1 MIPNPE
7 IWGAPETWS
16 APNYLDHGGVVC
28 DRIGGKFPVFNST
41 LEGNAKFFLRTG
53 VEKGRLTYGQQ
64 LDSSCC
70 PWRIKGDS
78 HWISGLKLLSFE
90 TVGDTRQAKL
100 DYAYSRETRG
110 NGCPIMLSALTS
122 LDGSLYNPNYIWSPD
137 YTQPGYTPL
146 TYQQTS
152 PLLEFDYSKIV
163 IVPSIRA
170 SSTPGGAGARY
181 GLDEYINGTGITN
194 KPYIEALNFRFWT
207 RDTDNVLRDSDGML
221 NIHPFNAVCN
231 GADISMPSLAEEFI
245 SYEGFFDGDGYNST
259 GHGDSYEIFNPNY
272 IGSTVKE
279 TNDNVFTANHKLP
292 YIACPEEAEITLNT
306 GEYEVR
312 ASWTMTAEEIIAE
325 YAKLGFWIWAGGDG
339 TGSVRPTWDPA
350 QPDEHTI
357 IPLFDEYGTTTG
369 QYIRGADA
377 IYAPAA
383 AWTDD
388 VFERDI
394 YHGEPPYDP
403 TQYDDNVTELPDLSI
418 SYIPTTAKLYPLQAG
433 TVQTLIAYLNNVS
446 ANLSSDYDSTTKF
459 LTNNPIDVICGLMY
473 YPFDIVDNYAGELSA
488 ASDIV
493 LGNVQTDISA
503 LHINKAIIEYD
514 AGSVIYYPPDG
525 LDDFRSYKPY
535 SSAELYIPY
544 CGSVDIDPTD
554 YIGHNI
560 GVKYLI
566 DLQSGSCLALV
577 YRDAMVLT
585 SITGQIGVSVPLT
598 GIQTATLQAA
608 QQRADS
614 AQKAAKMQAAGAA
627 VSAVATA
634 GALIAAVPTGGT
646 SIAALAAIG
655 TAGGLITGGMQG
667 LDRHNDLQYQLEH
680 QQTPYKSAGTA
691 SAVTSMANEQRCR
704 LIIKRPVMLDNYQPD
719 IYAHDTGYACC
730 ITAPLSSFSGYTKIS
745 NADLS
750 GISCTSAERAALIAA
765 LQAGVYL

>member
-1 MIPNPE
+1 M
-7 IWGAPETWS
+7 
-16 APNYLDHGGVVC
+16 
-28 DRIGGKFPVFNST
+28 
-41 LEGNAKFFLRTG
+41 RTG
-53 VEKGRLTYGQQ
+53 VYNNKLTFGQP

-70 PWRIKGDS
+70 PWRIKGS
-78 HWISGLKLLSFE
+78 SYWISGVKQLSFAGSSDPVL
-90 TVGDTRQAKL
+90 T
-100 DYAYSRETRG
+100 YAYKDDARVM
-110 NGCPIMLSALTS
+110 GCPLMISPLTS
-122 LDGSLYNPNYIWSPD
+122 LDGKLYDPDYIWSPD
-137 YTQPGYTPL
+137 YTQPGY
-146 TYQQTS
+146 QQPIINQQSS
-152 PLLEFDYSKIV
+152 PLLQFDYSKIV

-170 SSTPGGAGARY
+170 SATPGGSTTRY
-181 GLDEYINGTGITN
+181 GLDEYINGTGITE
-194 KPYIEALNFRFWT
+194 KPYIQSLNFRLWT
-207 RDTDNVLRDSDGML
+207 RDANNNMRDSDGML
-221 NIHPFNAVCN
+221 KLHPW
-231 GADISMPSLAEEFI
+231 GATTAAADTSMPSLAADFI
-245 SYEGFFDGDGYNST
+245 TYQNFFDGDSYNFS
-259 GHGDSYEIFNPNY
+259 GHGDSYINLNPSLIMN
-272 IGSTVKE
+272 TAAE
-279 TNDNVFTANHKLP
+279 TNDSIYSNNHALL
-292 YIACPEEAEITLNT
+292 YIACPLDAVITVNSS
-306 GEYEVR
+306 EYEVR
-312 ASWTMTAEEIIAE
+312 ASWQMSADEIVQQ
-325 YAKLGFWIWAGGDG
+325 YAMLGFWIWAGGDG
-339 TGSVRPTWDPA
+339 TGSVAPDAWDPQA
-350 QPDEHTI
+350 PDEHTL

-369 QYIRGADA
+369 EYIRGADA

-403 TQYDDNVTELPDLSI
+403 TEYDDNITELPDLST

-446 ANLSSDYDSTTKF
+446 ANLSSDYDSATKF

-473 YPFDIVDNYAGELSA
+473 YPFDIVELYAGELSA

-503 LHINKAIIEYD
+503 LHLNKAIVEYD

-566 DLQSGSCLALV
+566 DLQSGSCLALI

-634 GALIAAVPTGGT
+634 GALVAAVPTGGT

-680 QQTPYKSAGTA
+680 QQTPYKTAGTA

>member
-1 MIPNPE
+1 MIPNPD
-7 IWGAPETWS
+7 IWGAPSTWEAGS
-16 APNYLDHGGVVC
+16 GIRDWGKTNAI
-28 DRIGGKFPVFNST
+28 IGGKYPVFDTTQNSD
-41 LEGNAKFFLRTG
+41 NIARYSIASG
-53 VEKGRLTYGQQ
+53 VAANKLIKGEAFDT
-64 LDSSCC
+64 SCC

-78 HWISGLKLLSFE
+78 YWISGRKKLFLPLHGS
-90 TVGDTRQAKL
+90 DTALQLYTDDVAAR
-100 DYAYSRETRG
+100 
-110 NGCPIMLSALTS
+110 GCPVMLTTYPSTAYNAYPKLT
-122 LDGSLYNPNYIWSPD
+122 NINKIWTPTPEGAGITTD
-137 YTQPGYTPL
+137 IETTPL
-146 TYQQTS
+146 
-152 PLLEFDYSKIV
+152 LKFDYSKIILRCRVAACRYNDDTTSSIYDVDDYYENRASTYTYIRSLIFDVYVNNGGTWEKVDYHDFNIIPINATIAGFEAESITAFNEDFSV
-163 IVPSIRA
+163 ISDGFNGNTVGGIDQTGIIRYYSNERGDTESECFYNSYSRNSSIRYA
-170 SSTPGGAGARY
+170 AVPDDWTVYTRVSSGNFYLSAYAQNMPKEWVMQQFAALGLWFYTGGV
-181 GLDEYINGTGITN
+181 
-194 KPYIEALNFRFWT
+194 P
-207 RDTDNVLRDSDGML
+207 
-221 NIHPFNAVCN
+221 AVDLS
-231 GADISMPSLAEEFI
+231 A
-245 SYEGFFDGDGYNST
+245 
-259 GHGDSYEIFNPNY
+259 
-272 IGSTVKE
+272 
-279 TNDNVFTANHKLP
+279 
-292 YIACPEEAEITLNT
+292 
-306 GEYEVR
+306 
-312 ASWTMTAEEIIAE
+312 
-325 YAKLGFWIWAGGDG
+325 
-339 TGSVRPTWDPA
+339 
-350 QPDEHTI
+350 PDEHTHV
-357 IPLFDEYGTTTG
+357 PLFDEYGTTTG
-369 QYIRGADA
+369 DYLSGTSALT
-377 IYAPAA
+377 APAA

-394 YHGEPPYDP
+394 YHGEPPFDP
-403 TQYDDNVTELPDLSI
+403 TEYDDNTTELPDLST

-446 ANLSSDYDSTTKF
+446 ANLTSDYDSATKF

-488 ASDIV
+488 ASNII
-493 LGNVQTDISA
+493 LGNVETDISA
-503 LHINKAIIEYD
+503 LHLNKAIVEYD

-614 AQKAAKMQAAGAA
+614 TQKAAKMQAAGAA

-680 QQTPYKSAGTA
+680 QQTPYKTAGTA

>member
-1 MIPNPE
+1 MKPNPD
-7 IWGAPETWS
+7 IWGSPDTWA
-16 APNYLDHGGVVC
+16 APNYLDDGGEIC
-28 DRIGGKFPVFNST
+28 DRIGGKLPVFDAS
-41 LEGNAKFFLRTG
+41 LEGNAKFFMRTG
-53 VEKGRLTYGQQ
+53 VYNNKLTFGQP

-70 PWRIKGDS
+70 PWRIKGS
-78 HWISGLKLLSFE
+78 SYWIAGLKQLSFAGRSNPVL
-90 TVGDTRQAKL
+90 T
-100 DYAYSRETRG
+100 YAYKEDARAL
-110 NGCPIMLSALTS
+110 GCPLMISPLTS
-122 LDGSLYNPNYIWSPD
+122 LDGKLYDPDYIWAPD
-137 YTQPGYTPL
+137 YTQPGYQEPIIN
-146 TYQQTS
+146 QQSS
-152 PLLEFDYSKIV
+152 PLLQFDYSKIV

-170 SSTPGGAGARY
+170 SATPGGDTTRY
-181 GLDEYINGTGITN
+181 GLDEYINGTGITE
-194 KPYIEALNFRFWT
+194 KPYIQSLNFRIWT
-207 RDTDNVLRDSDGML
+207 RDTNNIMRDSDGML
-221 NIHPFNAVCN
+221 KLHPF
-231 GADISMPSLAEEFI
+231 GATTAAADTSMPSLAADYI
-245 SYEGFFDGDGYNST
+245 TYRNFFDGDSYNFS
-259 GHGDSYEIFNPNY
+259 GHGDSFIDLNPSLIMN
-272 IGSTVKE
+272 TAAE
-279 TNDNVFTANHKLP
+279 TNDAIYNNNHALL
-292 YIACPEEAEITLNT
+292 YIACPLDADITINSS
-306 GEYEVR
+306 EYEVR
-312 ASWTMTAEEIIAE
+312 ASWQMSAEEIVQQ
-325 YAKLGFWIWAGGDG
+325 YAMLGFWIWAGGDG
-339 TGSVRPTWDPA
+339 TSAGRPSSWDPEH
-350 QPDEHTI
+350 PDEHTL

-388 VFERDI
+388 VFDRDI

-403 TQYDDNVTELPDLSI
+403 TEYDDNTTELPDLST

-473 YPFDIVDNYAGELSA
+473 YPFDIVDLYAGELSA

-503 LHINKAIIEYD
+503 LHLNKAIIEYD
-514 AGSVIYYPPDG
+514 AGSVIYYSPDG

-566 DLQSGSCLALV
+566 DLQSGSCLALI

-608 QQRADS
+608 QQQADG

-634 GALIAAVPTGGT
+634 GAVIAAVPTGGA
-646 SIAALAAIG
+646 SVAAFAVLG
-655 TAGGLITGGMQG
+655 TANTLALSELGQY
-667 LDRHNDLQYQLEH
+667 DRYNDTQYQLDH
-680 QQTPYKSAGTA
+680 QQTPYKTAGTA

>member
-1 MIPNPE
+1 MIPNPD
-7 IWGAPETWS
+7 IWGAPETWC
-16 APNYLDHGGVVC
+16 APNYNDTGGPVC
-28 DRIGGKFPVFNST
+28 ERINGKLPVFDSSLT
-41 LEGNAKFFLRTG
+41 GNAKFFLRTG
-53 VEKGRLTYGQQ
+53 VYNNQLTYGQP

-70 PWRIKGDS
+70 PWRIKGNS
-78 HWISGLKLLSFE
+78 YWIAGVKQLSFAGSSNPVL
-90 TVGDTRQAKL
+90 T
-100 DYAYSRETRG
+100 YAYKEDARAL
-110 NGCPIMLSALTS
+110 GCPLMISPLTS
-122 LDGSLYNPNYIWSPD
+122 LDGKLYDPDYIWAPD
-137 YTQPGYTPL
+137 YTQPGYQQPIVN
-146 TYQQTS
+146 QQTS
-152 PLLEFDYSKIV
+152 PLLQFDYSKIV

-170 SSTPGGAGARY
+170 SATVGGSTTRY
-181 GLDEYINGTGITN
+181 GLDEYINGGMTN
-194 KPYIEALNFRFWT
+194 KPYIQSLNFRVWT
-207 RDTDNVLRDSDGML
+207 RNSNNIMIDSDGML
-221 NIHPFNAVCN
+221 ELHPW
-231 GADISMPSLAEEFI
+231 GATTAPADTSMPSLAAEYI
-245 SYEGFFDGDGYNST
+245 TYESFFDGDSYNVS
-259 GHGDSYEIFNPNY
+259 GHGDSYVDIEASLIR
-272 IGSTVKE
+272 STAAD
-279 TNDNVFTANHKLP
+279 TNDSIYSDEHQLL
-292 YIACPEEAEITLNT
+292 YIACPLDADITLDSNNDR
-306 GEYEVR
+306 VR
-312 ASWTMTAEEIIAE
+312 ASWQMQPEEIVQQ
-325 YAKLGFWIWAGGDG
+325 YAMLGFWIWAGGDG
-339 TGSVRPTWDPA
+339 TGNVAPDAWNPEH
-350 QPDEHTI
+350 PDEHTI

-369 QYIRGADA
+369 EYIRGADA

-403 TQYDDNVTELPDLSI
+403 TEYDDNITELPDLST

-473 YPFDIVDNYAGELSA
+473 YPFDIVELYAGELSA

-503 LHINKAIIEYD
+503 LHLNKAIVEYD

-566 DLQSGSCLALV
+566 DLQSGSCLALI

-680 QQTPYKSAGTA
+680 QQTPYKTAGTA

>member
-1 MIPNPE
+1 MIPNPD
-7 IWGAPETWS
+7 IWGAPSTWEAGS
-16 APNYLDHGGVVC
+16 ATRDWGKINTI
-28 DRIGGKFPVFNST
+28 IGGKFAVFDSSQNDDNIARYSINSGIAANKLIRGEPFDT
-41 LEGNAKFFLRTG
+41 
-53 VEKGRLTYGQQ
+53 
-64 LDSSCC
+64 SCC

-78 HWISGLKLLSFE
+78 YWIAGRKKLFLPVHGS
-90 TVGDTRQAKL
+90 DTPIQL
-100 DYAYSRETRG
+100 YTDDIISR
-110 NGCPIMLSALTS
+110 GCPVMLSTYPSSA
-122 LDGSLYNPNYIWSPD
+122 
-137 YTQPGYTPL
+137 YTQYPKLTNINKIWTPAPAGAGITTDIETTPL
-146 TYQQTS
+146 
-152 PLLEFDYSKIV
+152 LKFDYSKILLRCFVAACKYHDDTDSRIFSVDNYYENKASTYPYIRALVFDVYVNNAGTWQQVDYQEFNIIPVNATIAGFEAESITAFNVDFSV
-163 IVPSIRA
+163 ISDGFNGNTVGGTDQTGIIEYYRNERGETESECFYNSYSRNSSIRYA
-170 SSTPGGAGARY
+170 AAPDDWTNYTRVSSGNFYFSMYKENVPKEWVMQQFAALGLWFYTGG
-181 GLDEYINGTGITN
+181 E
-194 KPYIEALNFRFWT
+194 P
-207 RDTDNVLRDSDGML
+207 
-221 NIHPFNAVCN
+221 
-231 GADISMPSLAEEFI
+231 
-245 SYEGFFDGDGYNST
+245 
-259 GHGDSYEIFNPNY
+259 
-272 IGSTVKE
+272 TVDLS
-279 TNDNVFTANHKLP
+279 N
-292 YIACPEEAEITLNT
+292 
-306 GEYEVR
+306 
-312 ASWTMTAEEIIAE
+312 
-325 YAKLGFWIWAGGDG
+325 
-339 TGSVRPTWDPA
+339 
-350 QPDEHTI
+350 PDEHTH
-357 IPLFDEYGTTTG
+357 IPLFDDYGTTTG
-369 QYIRGADA
+369 EYLSGTAA
-377 IYAPAA
+377 LTAPAA

-394 YHGEPPYDP
+394 YHGEPPLDP
-403 TQYDDNVTELPDLSI
+403 TQYDDNITELPDLST

-446 ANLSSDYDSTTKF
+446 ANLSSDYDSATKF

-503 LHINKAIIEYD
+503 LHLNKAIVEYD

-566 DLQSGSCLALV
+566 DLQSGSCLALI

-680 QQTPYKSAGTA
+680 QQTPYKTAGTA